1 MCIAPRDALLNT
13 VNQYRKKLKLP
24 PLHHTTKQSWEDVEN
39 DLYLASDGMNGL
51 ADTDRAVEGYRGKI
65 KRAFR
70 GMCKS
75 APALQAL
82 TDLVPSEFGF
92 GSVLC
97 GSLRLIFTGL
107 ETSHKYR
114 EEVYS
119 ALESVPY
126 VIKANA
132 ERLSIYPDDE
142 ELHRHLAVLYA
153 SLFRLLNHILLWFL
167 ENNFGTSLQS
177 IIRS

>member
-1 MCIAPRDALLNT
+1 MHT

-24 PLHHTTKQSWEDVEN
+24 PLKSETKQSWQDVES
-39 DLYLASDGMNGL
+39 DLQLASDGMSGL
-51 ADTDRAVEGYRGKI
+51 ATTDKAVDGFRGKI
-65 KRAFR
+65 KQAFR

-75 APALQAL
+75 ATALDAF
-82 TDLVPSEFGF
+82 TFLVPSEFGF

-97 GSLRLIFTGL
+97 GSLRLILTAL

-114 EEVYS
+114 EEVYG
-119 ALESVPY
+119 ALEWVPH
-126 VIKANA
+126 VIKVNA

-153 SLFRLLNHILLWFL
+153 SLFKLLNHILLWFL
-167 ENNFGTSLQS
+167 ENNFGISCRAEGLHSTTDL
-177 IIRS
+177 

>member
-1 MCIAPRDALLNT
+1 MCIAPRDDLLGTAN
-13 VNQYRKKLKLP
+13 NYRKRLKLP
-24 PLHHTTKQSWEDVEN
+24 PLHYETKQSWEDVED
-39 DLYLASDGMNGL
+39 DLKLASAGMSGL
-51 ADTDRAVEGYRGKI
+51 ATTDKAIEGYRGKI
-65 KRAFR
+65 KQAFR
-70 GMCKS
+70 GMCRN
-75 APALQAL
+75 APALQAF
-82 TDLVPSEFGF
+82 TALVPSEFGF

-97 GSLRLIFTGL
+97 GSLRLVITSL

-126 VIKANA
+126 VIKVNA

-153 SLFRLLNHILLWFL
+153 SLFKLLNHILLWFL
-167 ENNFGTSLQS
+167 DNNFGMSPQ
-177 IIRS
+177 